1 VSFAMMVLHCRLL
14 ASKAAQALLLLRT
27 IAAANINRLVNRL
40 DNDSRRALM
49 DLVRLRTCLTPFLH
63 HPPLI
68 RHCKAPHSHHM

>member
-1 VSFAMMVLHCRLL
+1 MCLSKFLALLHCRLL

-49 DLVRLRTCLTPFLH
+49 DLVRIWWYQLTPDAD
-63 HPPLI
+63 LI
-68 RHCKAPHSHHM
+68 P